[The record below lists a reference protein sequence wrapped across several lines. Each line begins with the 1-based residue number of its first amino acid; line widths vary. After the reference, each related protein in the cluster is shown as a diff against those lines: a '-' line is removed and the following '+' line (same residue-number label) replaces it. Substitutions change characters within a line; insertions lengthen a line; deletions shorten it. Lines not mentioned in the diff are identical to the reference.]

1 MSDDN
6 TKRLVE
12 SKEDMLDGDKINK
25 NDNYDDDIMNLF
37 SDEET
42 DRGNNNSKTDNV
54 IDNEKI
60 KTIQTSKFKR

>member
-12 SKEDMLDGDKINK
+12 SKEDMLDSDKKNK

>member
-1 MSDDN
+1 VSDDN